1 MRPDARLVPSDSP
14 HKAFF
19 PYEAFHRPAL
29 LSPRLHDP
37 CFCCAVF
44 SRTGVAFALLFVSR
58 RCCAVGE
65 AEKPSSVPG
74 ARIHCT
80 QDGGKTWNQT
90 FFQPGVN
97 GGGNV
102 TVRGACMC
110 FFCTL
115 GRIPWAWHYRR
126 CVVLHPL
133 LKTMRWPKPPAHMYS
148 TPVSPV
154 WLMQEVM
161 WSLLSIMYATD
172 TDVWATGAQLTPS
185 APFSWFLY

>member
-1 MRPDARLVPSDSP
+1 MRLQTVFNATNE
-14 HKAFF
+14 FF
-19 PYEAFHRPAL
+19 
-29 LSPRLHDP
+29 
-37 CFCCAVF
+37 FCCAIC

-102 TVRGACMC
+102 TVRGMHGNPLWYARLLLVSVHHVCRPSTYLAH
-110 FFCTL
+110 TL
-115 GRIPWAWHYRR
+115 L
-126 CVVLHPL
+126 CVVYAGGDVE
-133 LKTMRWPKPPAHMYS
+133 PAVHH
-148 TPVSPV
+148 VRHG
-154 WLMQEVM
+154 Q
-161 WSLLSIMYATD
+161 
-172 TDVWATGAQLTPS
+172 
-185 APFSWFLY
+185 